1 MDIKE
6 LQTMCYKA
14 SSRFSSF
21 KDREELTQIGVLACL
36 EHLKID
42 PNADPIKLYF
52 VAKNA
57 MWIDVNID
65 ELPVKIPRYR
75 KVVSIARGE
84 DTSQWDNLSEDNRE
98 EIKRAVKS
106 LKVPLEQAENVPVDD
121 AFNTIFGKEQK
132 AIVREAIFNL
142 DQKLQDVIF
151 LRMSGHT
158 LQSISDKLG
167 ISKEAVRKREENAM
181 ESLRLALLPHR
192 RRGSL

>member
-42 PNADPIKLYF
+42 PDADPIKLYF

-98 EIKRAVKS
+98 EIKMAVRS
-106 LKVPLEQAENVPVDD
+106 LKVPIEQAENVPVDD
-121 AFNTIFGKEQK
+121 AFNDLFGKEQK

-142 DQKLQDVIF
+142 DQKLQDVIL
-151 LRMSGHT
+151 LRMSGNT